1 MNRDDKWKKL
11 TEITDEY
18 EINPDLAKRAIENHL
33 AKRNASVRRKSVF
46 GDKFVSQSGS
56 VAVVSDRALGIVAAV
71 AMSFA
76 LVAAIIVSV
85 CVLSRDNTVYFGD
98 ESLRIEEVENFEEF
112 VLENDIDVE
121 YYSQRAV
128 SRCAYI
134 AETNEIGYLSQDAV
148 VITEEGFDN
157 VTLSVRIMK
166 NAHFNEFDKYK
177 DLNLST
183 SVNEIEIKYLI
194 KSDEGKNVIF
204 TAFNF
209 ENYYYGL
216 KITTES
222 KNESVLSW
230 HIKNLL
236 GI

>member
-76 LVAAIIVSV
+76 LVAAVIVSV

-112 VLENDIDVE
+112 VLENNFDVK
-121 YYSQRAV
+121 YYSQKAV

-134 AETNEIGYLSQDAV
+134 AETNEIGYLSQDAI

-157 VTLSVRIMK
+157 VTLSIQIMK
-166 NAHFNEFDKYK
+166 NAKFNAFEKYN
-177 DLNLST
+177 DLDSSLQIEDLSINYSLT
-183 SVNEIEIKYLI
+183 VN
-194 KSDEGKNVIF
+194 KNIFVYNAIF
-204 TAFNF
+204 TFNSF
-209 ENYYYGL
+209 DYYISFL
-216 KITTES
+216 TES
-222 KNESVLSW
+222 ENENILSW

>member
-1 MNRDDKWKKL
+1 MNKEDGWKKL

-76 LVAAIIVSV
+76 LVAAVIVSV
-85 CVLSRDNTVYFGD
+85 CVLSRDGTVYFGD

-112 VLENDIDVE
+112 VLENNFDVK
-121 YYSQRAV
+121 YYSQKAV

-134 AETNEIGYLSQDAV
+134 AETNEIGYL
-148 VITEEGFDN
+148 
-157 VTLSVRIMK
+157 
-166 NAHFNEFDKYK
+166 
-177 DLNLST
+177 
-183 SVNEIEIKYLI
+183 
-194 KSDEGKNVIF
+194 
-204 TAFNF
+204 
-209 ENYYYGL
+209 
-216 KITTES
+216 
-222 KNESVLSW
+222 
-230 HIKNLL
+230 
-236 GI
+236 